1 MHERMTDRAKRAMTF
16 ANQEA
21 QRLGHDHVGTEHLLL
36 GMVKEGSGLAAV
48 VLREFNI
55 DLSTVRQEVLRIT
68 HGPSKGP
75 PPTQLPPTE
84 RLNRVLKLAI
94 EEAEALSH
102 NYVGTEHLLLGLLH
116 EPEGT
121 AARALANLK
130 LKLEEVRAAVLNLL
144 GRAPKSKDALLEQAM
159 KDLSLHLADESI
171 EAGTV
176 RTIAD
181 ALINAGWRPRA

>member
-1 MHERMTDRAKRAMTF
+1 MFERLTDRARRAMTF

-48 VLREFNI
+48 VLGEFRV
-55 DLSTVRQEVLRIT
+55 DLSMVRQEVLKLS

-75 PPTQLPPTE
+75 PPQRLPQTPRME
-84 RLNRVLKLAI
+84 QVLNHAI

-102 NYVGTEHLLLGLLH
+102 NYVGTEHLLLGLLR
-116 EPEGT
+116 EPDGT

-130 LKLEEVRAAVLNLL
+130 LKLEDVRAAVLHVL
-144 GRAPKSKDALLEQAM
+144 GKGP
-159 KDLSLHLADESI
+159 
-171 EAGTV
+171 
-176 RTIAD
+176 
-181 ALINAGWRPRA
+181 